1 MRRECKQNRAREV
14 THSPAPLTGGEECET
29 LAGHGGKC
37 PLVRLRQEKRTM
49 IPNGLELEL
58 NDYGLEFDSFLGALY
73 LPWRT
78 IIVLG
83 LVILAL
89 RVRKIIKA
97 RKAGN

>member
-1 MRRECKQNRAREV
+1 MRKEYEPSRAREV

-37 PLVRLRQEKRTM
+37 PLARQRQENKM
-49 IPNGLELEL
+49 IPNGLELQL

-78 IIVLG
+78 IIVFG

>member
-1 MRRECKQNRAREV
+1 
-14 THSPAPLTGGEECET
+14 
-29 LAGHGGKC
+29 
-37 PLVRLRQEKRTM
+37 M

-78 IIVLG
+78 IIVFG